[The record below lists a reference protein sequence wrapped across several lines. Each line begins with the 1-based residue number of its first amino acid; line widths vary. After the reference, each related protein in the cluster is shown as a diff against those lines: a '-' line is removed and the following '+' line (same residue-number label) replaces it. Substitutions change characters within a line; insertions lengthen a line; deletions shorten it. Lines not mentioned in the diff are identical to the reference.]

1 LLDRR
6 ANSFTDRDLASIF
19 TNERETLMGDC
30 DQLRKRT
37 PEKAGDGSIAPA
49 AELSLAPSLLHRP
62 VNSLHSVEFSTD
74 RGAPFRLTSKMEDV
88 INIIVL

>member
-6 ANSFTDRDLASIF
+6 ANSFTHRDLASIF

-49 AELSLAPSLLHRP
+49 AELFACTFFVAWTCEQLAL
-62 VNSLHSVEFSTD
+62 
-74 RGAPFRLTSKMEDV
+74 G
-88 INIIVL
+88 